1 MGSSEMASQQQQ
13 QGQGDSV
20 KVAVNVRPLI
30 TQELLLGCT
39 DCVTVTPGEPQVR
52 IIRSLGGPPTAGLAQ
67 PSQHALL
74 LGARVTD

>member
-1 MGSSEMASQQQQ
+1 MGSSEMASQQ
-13 QGQGDSV
+13 QGDSV

-52 IIRSLGGPPTAGLAQ
+52 IIRSLGALPTAGLAQ

>member
-1 MGSSEMASQQQQ
+1 MASQQ
-13 QGQGDSV
+13 QGDSV

-52 IIRSLGGPPTAGLAQ
+52 IIRSLGAP
-67 PSQHALL
+67 LL
-74 LGARVTD
+74 LVLPNHHDVRAS